1 MVASLD
7 GHVLVREAM
16 TGSDPADLG
25 EALATRLLDDCGGR
39 ALLEQAGIR
48 S

>member
-1 MVASLD
+1 
-7 GHVLVREAM
+7 M
-16 TGSDPADLG
+16 TGSDPTDLG
-25 EALATRLLDDCGGR
+25 EALAARLLDDCGGR